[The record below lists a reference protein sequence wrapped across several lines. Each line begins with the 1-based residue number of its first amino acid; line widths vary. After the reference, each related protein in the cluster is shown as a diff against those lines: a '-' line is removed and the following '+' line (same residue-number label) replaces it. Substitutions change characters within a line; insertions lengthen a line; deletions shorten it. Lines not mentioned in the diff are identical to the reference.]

1 MPHSPLAATT
11 AAKRRGNPDLNLAP
25 RCGARTRGG
34 CACRAPAVRGR
45 LRCRMHGGRSTGPR
59 TEAGMA
65 RLRAARTVHGRYG
78 AETRAFN
85 RYTLTMLRRG
95 RVGNEA
101 VRCLDRLP
109 AEFAARL
116 AQMPPELLPPTYP
129 TAGLTVAEDRAVLR
143 AEAEALAPWKAAI
156 AWAKAHA
163 PVRAA
168 RAERRGWPAFAG
180 HDGKEGPAC
189 VGHDGR
195 GAGAAGQVRPAEDT
209 TRPHATEPG
218 AFARS
223 ACSAVDTSLTAP
235 AQPPLAQSL
244 AAPAA
249 EPRQP
254 HAAKPHA
261 TERAADAAGLI
272 AAALPNRSERR
283 RLKSLQRR
291 LLRNLPADLR
301 P

>member
-34 CACRAPAVRGR
+34 CPCRAPAVRGR

-59 TEAGMA
+59 TEAGLA
-65 RLRAARTVHGRYG
+65 RLRAARTTHGRYS

-116 AQMPPELLPPTYP
+116 AQMPPELLPPTCP

-163 PVRAA
+163 SVRAA
-168 RAERRGWPAFAG
+168 RADRRGWPAFAG
-180 HDGKEGPAC
+180 HDGKEG
-189 VGHDGR
+189 
-195 GAGAAGQVRPAEDT
+195 AGAARRIGPARGAT
-209 TRPHATEPG
+209 KPHATERTGDASPTPSWPAQAG
-218 AFARS
+218 HPRLPSPTASENVAKPHATQPVASARS
-223 ACSAVDTSLTAP
+223 ACSAVNTTL
-235 AQPPLAQSL
+235 
-244 AAPAA
+244 
-249 EPRQP
+249 
-254 HAAKPHA
+254 
-261 TERAADAAGLI
+261 
-272 AAALPNRSERR
+272 AAALANRAERR
-283 RLKSLQRR
+283 RWKSLQRR
-291 LLRNLPADLR
+291 LLRSLPADPR
-301 P
+301 T